1 MVYIDIKTV
10 SYNELKNLK
19 ASEVLQFEQPIN
31 ENIDKQKLINKMF
44 LRIMCRDTFQINAY
58 KDNIGNIHLLNGQDE
73 FHVIA
78 DLINE
83 NIESVEK
90 DFKLFFGREYKLM
103 SISPKEWEEAR
114 NKYIANLKNGYK
126 YTMMDDSIII
136 EENTSEL
143 EKLANEIFG
152 NNYEI
157 K

>member
-19 ASEVLQFEQPIN
+19 ASEVLQFEESIN

-83 NIESVEK
+83 NICITDFIGSFKQFNNISYSHWQTYSQELIKITPVFELHILECPNDEEK
-90 DFKLFFGREYKLM
+90 QFYLDM
-103 SISPKEWEEAR
+103 
-114 NKYIANLKNGYK
+114 LK
-126 YTMMDDSIII
+126 
-136 EENTSEL
+136 
-143 EKLANEIFG
+143 
-152 NNYEI
+152 
-157 K
+157 

>member
-19 ASEVLQFEQPIN
+19 VSEVLQFEESIN

-73 FHVIA
+73 FYVIA

-83 NIESVEK
+83 NICIK
-90 DFKLFFGREYKLM
+90 DFIGSFKQFNNISYSHWQTYSQKLIKITPVFELH
-103 SISPKEWEEAR
+103 ILECPIDEE
-114 NKYIANLKNGYK
+114 KQFYLD
-126 YTMMDDSIII
+126 MM
-136 EENTSEL
+136 
-143 EKLANEIFG
+143 K
-152 NNYEI
+152 
-157 K
+157 

>member
-19 ASEVLQFEQPIN
+19 VSEVLQFEESIN

-83 NIESVEK
+83 NICIK
-90 DFKLFFGREYKLM
+90 DFIGSFKQFNNISYSHWQTYSQKLIKITPVFELH
-103 SISPKEWEEAR
+103 ILECPIDEE
-114 NKYIANLKNGYK
+114 KQFYLD
-126 YTMMDDSIII
+126 MM
-136 EENTSEL
+136 
-143 EKLANEIFG
+143 K
-152 NNYEI
+152 
-157 K
+157 

>member
-19 ASEVLQFEQPIN
+19 VSEVLQFEESIN
-31 ENIDKQKLINKMF
+31 ENIDTQKLINKMF

-83 NIESVEK
+83 NICIK
-90 DFKLFFGREYKLM
+90 DFIGSFKQFNNISYSHWQTYSQKLIKITPVFELH
-103 SISPKEWEEAR
+103 ILECPNDEE
-114 NKYIANLKNGYK
+114 KQFYLDMLK
-126 YTMMDDSIII
+126 
-136 EENTSEL
+136 
-143 EKLANEIFG
+143 
-152 NNYEI
+152 
-157 K
+157 

>member
-19 ASEVLQFEQPIN
+19 ASEVLQFVESIN
-31 ENIDKQKLINKMF
+31 ENINKQKLINKMF

-83 NIESVEK
+83 NICIK
-90 DFKLFFGREYKLM
+90 DFIGSFKQFNNISYSHWQTYSQKLIKITPVFELHILECQ
-103 SISPKEWEEAR
+103 SDEE
-114 NKYIANLKNGYK
+114 KQFYLDMLK
-126 YTMMDDSIII
+126 
-136 EENTSEL
+136 
-143 EKLANEIFG
+143 
-152 NNYEI
+152 
-157 K
+157 

>member
-19 ASEVLQFEQPIN
+19 VSEVLQFEESIN

-58 KDNIGNIHLLNGQDE
+58 KDNIGNIHLLNGQNE

-83 NIESVEK
+83 NICIK
-90 DFKLFFGREYKLM
+90 DFIGSFKQFNNISYSHWQTYSQKLIKITPVFELH
-103 SISPKEWEEAR
+103 ILECPIDEE
-114 NKYIANLKNGYK
+114 KQFYLD
-126 YTMMDDSIII
+126 MM
-136 EENTSEL
+136 
-143 EKLANEIFG
+143 K
-152 NNYEI
+152 
-157 K
+157 

>member
-1 MVYIDIKTV
+1 MKIKILKYFKNYMVYIDIKTV

-19 ASEVLQFEQPIN
+19 ASEVLQFEELIN

-83 NIESVEK
+83 NICIK
-90 DFKLFFGREYKLM
+90 DFIGSFKQFNNISYSHWQTYSQKLIKITPVFELHILECP
-103 SISPKEWEEAR
+103 SDEE
-114 NKYIANLKNGYK
+114 KQFYLDMLK
-126 YTMMDDSIII
+126 
-136 EENTSEL
+136 
-143 EKLANEIFG
+143 
-152 NNYEI
+152 
-157 K
+157 

>member
-10 SYNELKNLK
+10 SYNELKNLN
-19 ASEVLQFEQPIN
+19 ALEVLQFEQSIN

-83 NIESVEK
+83 NICIK
-90 DFKLFFGREYKLM
+90 DFIGSFKQFNNISYSHWQTYSQKLIKITPVFELHILEC
-103 SISPKEWEEAR
+103 SSDEEKQFYL
-114 NKYIANLKNGYK
+114 NMLK
-126 YTMMDDSIII
+126 
-136 EENTSEL
+136 
-143 EKLANEIFG
+143 
-152 NNYEI
+152 
-157 K
+157 